1 MNREQRV
8 GLFVLLALGIFIVF
22 LELTTGFMP
31 FRKTYTVYGLFR
43 NVRGIQEGT
52 DVSVS
57 GMNVAKVREL
67 VFKDGKVKVAIAVP
81 EEVRLYKDATAT
93 LEASIMGATSTST
106 LNVEPGSSANAVL
119 KNGDYLNVKES
130 PSVAEVLDNVNKA
143 VASLQDAAESFG
155 GGKEG
160 PLATL
165 NAFFEKHE
173 KEMGDMV
180 HNFSVFSEKLAKG
193 EGRLGKRLE
202 DDTLYG
208 QLSSTMSSLQDS
220 IKRLEEGKGTLGKLV
235 ADDSLYKKTTA
246 MMDSLDRAIEDLAEV
261 AQKVNRGEGTLGK
274 LVTDDSLYK
283 KAEESLANVDRA
295 TKGMED
301 QGPISAIGA
310 AAGAIF

>member
-8 GLFVLLALGIFIVF
+8 GLFVVLALAIFVFF
-22 LELTTGFMP
+22 LELTTGFIP
-31 FRKTYTVYGLFR
+31 FKKTYTVYGLFQ

-67 VFKDGKVKVAIAVP
+67 AFQDGKVKVAIAVP
-81 EEVRLYKDATAT
+81 KDVRLYKDATAT
-93 LEASIMGATSTST
+93 LEASIMGAIAT
-106 LNVEPGSSANAVL
+106 LNIAPGSSASPTL
-119 KNGDYLNVKES
+119 KEGDFINVKES
-130 PSVAEVLDNVNKA
+130 PSVAEVLDNVDKA
-143 VASLQDAAESFG
+143 VASLKDAAESFG
-155 GGKEG
+155 TGKEG
-160 PLATL
+160 PLAKL
-165 NAFFEKHE
+165 NEFFEKHE

-180 HNFSVFSEKLAKG
+180 HNLNVFSEKLAKG
-193 EGRLGKRLE
+193 EGTLGKLLE
-202 DDTLYG
+202 DDKLYN
-208 QLSSTMSSLQDS
+208 QLSSAMSSLQS
-220 IKRLEEGKGTLGKLV
+220 SVKRLEEGKGTLGKLV
-235 ADDSLYKKTTA
+235 TDDSLYNKTTA
-246 MMDSLDRAIEDLAEV
+246 MMDRLDRALKDLAEV
-261 AQKVNRGEGTLGK
+261 AKKVNRGEGTLGK